1 MNAGTKDHSMRFP
14 ATPRSRRL
22 AYSGTLAVLSL
33 AEIRA
38 EVDATFG
45 GDGAPGTPTDLPTG

>member
-1 MNAGTKDHSMRFP
+1 MNACTKDHSMRFP

-22 AYSGTLAVLSL
+22 ACSGTLAVLSL

-38 EVDATFG
+38 EVNATLG
-45 GDGAPGTPTDLPTG
+45 GNGAPGTPTDLPTD